1 MSHVTRNQPAGT
13 PTWIDLDVPDVERA
27 KEFYGALFGWE
38 YEPGEPAY
46 TLCRLRGRAVAGFR
60 KVPAP
65 EPRDTARPGLWCV
78 YFATDDSDAT
88 VKRVADAGGTLTR
101 GPLEIGDQGRLTLA
115 TDPSGARFGLWEGRA
130 LVGCETVNE
139 PGSLL
144 RNDLTS
150 PDPGPA
156 REFYPAVFDFTLDGN
171 DDLPGVDF
179 TFLRRPDGHEIGGI
193 MGVPETPSAVWE
205 TLFEVADADAAAE
218 RAVAAGGTASVPSD
232 TIYARMAKITDPFG
246 NAFEVGARLADT
258 P

>member
-13 PTWIDLDVPDVERA
+13 PTWTDLDVPDVGRA

-38 YEPGEPAY
+38 FEPGENVY

-60 KVPAP
+60 HVPAP
-65 EPRDTARPGLWCV
+65 DSPAAALPGLWCV
-78 YFATDDSDAT
+78 YFATDDSEAT
-88 VKRVADAGGTLTR
+88 AKRIADAGGTLTR
-101 GPLEIGDQGRLTLA
+101 RPVEIADQGLLSLA
-115 TDPSGARFGLWEGRA
+115 TDPSGSRFGLWEGRA

-171 DDLPGVDF
+171 DDLPGADF

-193 MGVPETPSAVWE
+193 MGDPEAPSAGWQ
-205 TLFEVADADAAAE
+205 TLFEVADTDVAVE
-218 RAVAAGGTASVPSD
+218 RAVAAGGTAETPSD

-246 NAFEVGARLADT
+246 NTFQVGARLVNT